1 METEEVQL
9 PLMSASS
16 VRKVRKRASQRF
28 MFRVQP
34 EVLPMSQNWTLFQ
47 NVFYTDEETNKMC

>member
-9 PLMSASS
+9 PLKSASS
-16 VRKVRKRASQRF
+16 VRKVWKRASQRF

>member
-34 EVLPMSQNWTLFQ
+34 EVLPMSQNWTLFL